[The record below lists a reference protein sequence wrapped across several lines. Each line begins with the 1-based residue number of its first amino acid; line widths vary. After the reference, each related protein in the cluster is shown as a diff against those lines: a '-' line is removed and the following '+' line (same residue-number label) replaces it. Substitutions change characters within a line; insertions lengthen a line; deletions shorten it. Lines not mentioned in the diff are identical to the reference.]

1 MDIEKKFTEY
11 ELEVLDKAEEEF
23 GLTGKKEE
31 VCPRCS
37 GKLICTKVST
47 SYSIKCVNKCGI
59 KLTVRGI

>member
-23 GLTGKKEE
+23 GLTGKTEE

-47 SYSIKCVNKCGI
+47 SYSIECVNKCGI